1 MASEQTANTA
11 SSAKFIYI
19 LLIIS
24 PIAGLTGII
33 ALIMAYV
40 LKDEAPQWLQAH
52 YRFQIRTFWIGLLYV
67 SIGLF
72 TYGIVIG
79 NFILLFTL
87 IWLIIRCAKGLKQ
100 LDNKQTV
107 ANIESWL
114 ST

>member
-1 MASEQTANTA
+1 VAAGALPVSDTH
-11 SSAKFIYI
+11 
-19 LLIIS
+19 LLDRT
-24 PIAGLTGII
+24 P
-33 ALIMAYV
+33 V
-40 LKDEAPQWLQAH
+40 CE
-52 YRFQIRTFWIGLLYV
+52 YR
-67 SIGLF
+67 LF

-114 ST
+114 FT